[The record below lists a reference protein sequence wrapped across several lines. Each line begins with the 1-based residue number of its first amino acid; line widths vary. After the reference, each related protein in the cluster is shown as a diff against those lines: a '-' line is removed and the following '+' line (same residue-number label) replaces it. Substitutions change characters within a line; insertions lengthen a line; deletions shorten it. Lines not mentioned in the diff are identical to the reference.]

1 MRTAAA
7 MVQAPLAYEDVI
19 EIEDTVL
26 NINGHIA
33 NLDMLIDGYLNY
45 FDNKVDSVYKISR
58 KTINGS

>member
-1 MRTAAA
+1 